1 MNPFKGFSK
10 PAEMRFRQDVGEAKP
25 ADKDDF
31 QVALH
36 YDVEDRYIPTYET
49 DLITELLYKQLAQ
62 AVSSHIPIVFIL
74 D

>member
-1 MNPFKGFSK
+1 MKPFKGLSK

-25 ADKDDF
+25 ADKGTF

-36 YDVEDRYIPTYET
+36 YDVEDRYIPTCET
-49 DLITELLYKQLAQ
+49 HPIIELLYKQLAQ
-62 AVSSHIPIVFIL
+62 AVSLHISIISIL